1 MVLPHKNKVDGRN
14 LLFLFRSGKIKK
26 NKLDFLGVFEN
37 FCVVKP
43 QTICVKTL
51 ISLYAISFEFIFVPN
66 IGNLDCFKD
75 FYMIFI

>member
-1 MVLPHKNKVDGRN
+1 MVLPHKNKVGGRN
-14 LLFLFRSGKIKK
+14 LLFLFGSVKK

-43 QTICVKTL
+43 QTISVKTL
-51 ISLYAISFEFIFVPN
+51 ISLYAISFEFIFVSN

-75 FYMIFI
+75 FYMTFN

>member
-1 MVLPHKNKVDGRN
+1 MVLPHKNKVGGRN
-14 LLFLFRSGKIKK
+14 LLFLFRSGTIKK

-51 ISLYAISFEFIFVPN
+51 IPKSFSKISPWARPKHE
-66 IGNLDCFKD
+66 DQ
-75 FYMIFI
+75 